1 MVHLGLLF
9 SLLLLLGCQSAP
21 PPDNLTPNQL
31 RMVQQEIE
39 QARAEISE
47 DVTLTIRNEIMP
59 ELREI
64 QLGSKKLK
72 TRNQQTLKK
81 KVFKKIVIGR
91 VEWITSVSPEVSF
104 RARID
109 TGAQTC
115 SIHAE
120 KISEK
125 NIDGEK
131 HVEFTT
137 LDEEGK
143 PHRYLKKVVEMS
155 RVKGTSG
162 IVESRYVVKMT
173 LMFGKRELD
182 VNVNLN
188 NRKNLRHRFL
198 VGRNLLLGDYIVDVS
213 QSRLLGDK
221 R

>member
-1 MVHLGLLF
+1 MLRLGLLF
-9 SLLLLLGCQSAP
+9 LLFLVVGCQSK

-64 QLGSKKLK
+64 QLGSRKIKS
-72 TRNQQTLKK
+72 RSQQTLKK

-115 SIHAE
+115 SLHAE
-120 KISEK
+120 KITEK
-125 NIDGEK
+125 TIDGEK

-137 LDEEGK
+137 RDEEGK

-155 RVKGTSG
+155 KVKGTSG
-162 IVESRYVVKMT
+162 VVERRYVVKMT
-173 LMFGKRELD
+173 LLFGKRELD

-188 NRKNLRHRFL
+188 NRENLRHRFL